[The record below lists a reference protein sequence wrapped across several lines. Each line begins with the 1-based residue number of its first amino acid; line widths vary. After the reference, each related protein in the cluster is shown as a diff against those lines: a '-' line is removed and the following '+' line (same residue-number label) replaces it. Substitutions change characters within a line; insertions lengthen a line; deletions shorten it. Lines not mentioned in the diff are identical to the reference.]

1 MTGRRLRIRD
11 ARPDERA
18 AIRDLTWSAYEAYA
32 HVMTPSAWAG
42 LRDAIQGALAT
53 DEPVERIVAE
63 QDGELVGSVMLFPPD
78 TQSYG
83 AGGAVARVP
92 ELRML
97 AVAPAARG
105 HGVGR
110 ALVEECVRRA
120 RQAGATALG
129 LHSSAS
135 LHAAIRL
142 YERMGFVRAPEDDFQ
157 PEGAELV
164 MAYRL
169 PLAGAGDLPPHDAH

>member
-1 MTGRRLRIRD
+1 MSSSELRIRD

-18 AIRDLTWSAYEAYA
+18 AIHDLTWAAYEQYTQI
-32 HVMTPSAWAG
+32 MTPSAWAG
-42 LRDAIQGALAT
+42 LCDAIRSALAT
-53 DEPVERIVAE
+53 EGPVERIVAE
-63 QDGELVGSVMLFPPD
+63 QNGEIIGSVMLFPAD

-83 AGGAVARVP
+83 DASAVASVP

-97 AVAPAARG
+97 AVAPSAREQ
-105 HGVGR
+105 GVGR
-110 ALVEECVRRA
+110 ALAEECVRRA

-129 LHSSAS
+129 LHTSVS
-135 LHAAIRL
+135 LHAAIHL

-169 PLAGAGDLPPHDAH
+169 PLAGFSE

>member
-1 MTGRRLRIRD
+1 MTVRGLHIRD
-11 ARPDERA
+11 ARDDERD
-18 AIRDLTWSAYEAYA
+18 AIRALTWAAYEQYA
-32 HVMTPSAWAG
+32 TIMTPSAWAG
-42 LRDAIQGALAT
+42 LRDAIRGALA
-53 DEPVERIVAE
+53 VEGQAARIVAV

-83 AGGAVARVP
+83 DAGARASVP

-97 AVAPAARG
+97 AVAPSARG
-105 HGVGR
+105 QGVGQ

-120 RQAGATALG
+120 RRAGATALG
-129 LHSSAS
+129 LHTSVS
-135 LHAAIRL
+135 LHAAICL

-164 MAYRL
+164 TAYRL
-169 PLAGAGDLPPHDAH
+169 PLNRASASK

>member
-1 MTGRRLRIRD
+1 MSGRELLIRD
-11 ARPDERA
+11 ARLDERA
-18 AIRDLTWSAYEAYA
+18 AISDLTWAAYEQYTQI
-32 HVMTPSAWAG
+32 MTPTAWAG
-42 LRDAIQGALAT
+42 LRDAIRSALAT
-53 DEPVERIVAE
+53 EEPAERIVAE
-63 QDGELVGSVMLFPPD
+63 QHGEIVGSVMLFPAE

-83 AGGAVARVP
+83 DGGAVTSVP

-97 AVAPAARG
+97 AVAPSAREQ
-105 HGVGR
+105 GVGR
-110 ALVEECVRRA
+110 ALAAECVRRA

-129 LHSSAS
+129 LHTSAS

-142 YERMGFVRAPEDDFQ
+142 YERMGFARVPEDDFQ

-169 PLAGAGDLPPHDAH
+169 PLASSAE